1 VSRCRGSA
9 ECERKSFHARIE
21 KLDLELPSG
30 PHNSEASIIFR
41 KGVTSAKPVARCVT
55 DPP

>member
-1 VSRCRGSA
+1 L
-9 ECERKSFHARIE
+9 HAQIE

-30 PHNSEASIIFR
+30 PHNSEASIIFG
-41 KGVTSAKPVARCVT
+41 KAVTSAKPVARCVT